1 MQVEKVKTILL
12 SYPLRYYIC
21 AFLVAFVLLSNVHYV
36 KAIDNTALVSMLTFF
51 GVDAEAKNNNQRLV
65 VHHDGTTTNVI
76 MPTYIQIIFL
86 IFFPTIAFT
95 ARTSLKI
102 RLKVLAFGVLTFA
115 TFVALGFLS
124 IAAFYSL
131 DMLDSKVEFRAVTV
145 ITSLVGGSLILETL
159 LFSTITLPERTKI
172 KRVVK
177 RSYAREYLFLLT
189 ALGIAFGI
197 VYAIVN
203 FLNVDIDSPFFDY
216 VHLTLL
222 LNMSHILFSAFF
234 ISNLIYE
241 VVRPR
246 RLRKLEE
253 TDRAPFSI
261 SFLIPANN
269 EERIV
274 GRCIESIDR
283 AAAKYG
289 GKTEIIVVNDGSTDN
304 TELVISEAMK
314 NLKFADGKYF
324 TIPNSGKGFACAFGL
339 KKTTGEIVFRSD
351 ADSVMDENVL
361 GLMMRHF
368 KDPQVGSVCTWIFPL
383 NLGERETTMI
393 KIQNVLNAN
402 YRYNKRAQDLYDAII
417 VQPGCS
423 TAFRREV
430 VINSGGWLDNV
441 FGEDG
446 EITNRV
452 GRLGYR
458 GVFEPS
464 ALVYT
469 EHPAKLIGFLQ
480 QRARWSVAFYHSRNR
495 NLRLLKEFKT
505 PRSIVY
511 MWNIVS
517 HGIGFAKGMLWP
529 FFAASIATGTLSL
542 ALADIPFFLLL
553 KLAAIQASITGIML
567 VLYAYRLH
575 KVGKLRDIKYFPFL
589 RAVNLLL
596 NLVVKPQ
603 VLEILLSWSPRW
615 KKYSTESFKD
625 LRKEVRKNVDPLY
638 PDGSAVAKPSSPAPP
653 PTPPVPPAAAE
664 SV

>member
-1 MQVEKVKTILL
+1 MY
-12 SYPLRYYIC
+12 YPLRYYVC
-21 AFLVAFVLLSNVHYV
+21 AFVVAFVLLSNVEYI
-36 KAIDNTALVSMLTFF
+36 KAIDNITINSMLNLF
-51 GVDAEAKNNNQRLV
+51 GILSEVSPNYQRLL
-65 VHHDGTTTNVI
+65 VHGDEGVTSVI
-76 MPTYIQIIFL
+76 LPAHIQILFL
-86 IFFPTIAFT
+86 MFFPTIALT
-95 ARTSLKI
+95 ARTSMKI
-102 RLKVLAFGVLTFA
+102 RLKVLLFGAITAGTFII
-115 TFVALGFLS
+115 LGFLNVVV
-124 IAAFYSL
+124 FYGL
-131 DMLDSKVEFRAVTV
+131 DMLDAKVAFRASSV
-145 ITSLVGGSLILETL
+145 ITALVGGALILETL
-159 LFSTITLPERTKI
+159 LFSTITLPTRTKI
-172 KRVVK
+172 KRVIK
-177 RSYAREYLFLLT
+177 RNYTREYLYLVT
-189 ALGIAFGI
+189 ALGLAFAIIYG
-197 VYAIVN
+197 IVN
-203 FLNVDIDSPFFDY
+203 FLNFDVDSPFFDY

-222 LNMSHILFSAFF
+222 LNMSHILFASFF

-241 VVRPR
+241 VERPR
-246 RLRKLEE
+246 RLRKTEAM
-253 TDRAPFSI
+253 DRAPFSI

-304 TELVISEAMK
+304 TESVISEAMK
-314 NLKFADGKYF
+314 NLKFADGKYY
-324 TIPNSGKGFACAFGL
+324 TIPNSGKGYACAYGL
-339 KKTTGEIVFRSD
+339 PKTTGEIIFRSD

-361 GLMMRHF
+361 TLMMRHF

-383 NLGERETTMI
+383 NMGERETTMT

-402 YRYNKRAQDLYDAII
+402 YRYNKRAQDVFDAII

-423 TAFRREV
+423 TAFRRDV
-430 VINSGGWLDNV
+430 IINSGGWLDNI

-458 GVFEPS
+458 GIFEPS

-469 EHPAKLIGFLQ
+469 EHPSRLIGFMQ

-495 NLRLLKEFKT
+495 NLRLLKEFRT

-529 FFAASIATGTLSL
+529 YFAASFATGVLGL
-542 ALADIPFFLLL
+542 ALADIPFFVLL
-553 KLAAIQASITGIML
+553 KLAAIQLSITVIML
-567 VLYAYRLH
+567 ILYTYRLH
-575 KVGKLRDIKYFPFL
+575 KVGKTGDIIYFPFL

-603 VLEILLSWSPRW
+603 VLEILLSWSTRW

-625 LRKEVRKNVDPLY
+625 LRREVRRNVDPLY
-638 PDGSAVAKPSSPAPP
+638 PDGSVVTPPSSSAAQAAHPAPP
-653 PTPPVPPAAAE
+653 PPPAAAE
-664 SV
+664 TV